1 MCFCSCVSQGRML
14 ASCCNKHPKF
24 PATEPSSHL
33 FLTHPEASI
42 AVPGQWWPPPDSVV
56 SRLLHLWPCH
66 LAGPF
71 HPVRGR
77 GKWKF
82 WRCTHHLH
90 WLELNRTTP
99 STNQGGWK
107 IWSRQC
113 KSPETGT
120 QGCLRAS
127 HRGGGRGK
135 DWGQGWRAH
144 SKACAFTLR
153 WETLEGFEQ
162 GGMLSLPLLKI
173 LC

>member
-1 MCFCSCVSQGRML
+1 MKIL
-14 ASCCNKHPKF
+14 
-24 PATEPSSHL
+24 
-33 FLTHPEASI
+33 EAHTS
-42 AVPGQWWPPPDSVV
+42 PP
-56 SRLLHLWPCH
+56 
-66 LAGPF
+66 LAGTQP
-71 HPVRGR
+71 HRPIHQPGR
-77 GKWKF
+77 
-82 WRCTHHLH
+82 
-90 WLELNRTTP
+90 LENLVQTE
-99 STNQGGWK
+99 
-107 IWSRQC
+107 C